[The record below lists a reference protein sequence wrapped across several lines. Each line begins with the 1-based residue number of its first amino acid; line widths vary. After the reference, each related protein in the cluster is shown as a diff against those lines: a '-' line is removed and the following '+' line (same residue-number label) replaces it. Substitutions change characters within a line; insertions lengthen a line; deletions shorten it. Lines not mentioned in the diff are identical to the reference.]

1 LAFHLQSSTYS
12 KTIKTKNMKKI
23 FVTMFA
29 LAAITTVTQAQEVKT
44 AHQPPVKK
52 EVSKAEKEV
61 IKAKAEAD
69 LVEAFKQA
77 GLTDEEQKK
86 FREITAEA
94 NEKNKV
100 TKADTKLSEEEKQ
113 TAIKATN
120 DAKNAKLKDALGPK
134 YKTLTQ
140 VRKAQKDAPNSTMPA
155 PTAPVKE

>member
-1 LAFHLQSSTYS
+1 
-12 KTIKTKNMKKI
+12 MKKL

-29 LAAITTVTQAQEVKT
+29 LTAITTATQAQEAKT
-44 AHQPPVKK
+44 PAQPPVKK
-52 EVSKAEKEV
+52 EASKAEKEAM
-61 IKAKAEAD
+61 KAKAEAD

-77 GLTDEEQKK
+77 GLTDDEQKK

-94 NEKNKV
+94 NEKNKA

-120 DAKNAKLKDALGPK
+120 DAKNVKLKDALGPK

-140 VRKAQKDAPNSTMPA
+140 VRKAQKEAAATMQA
-155 PTAPVKE
+155 PTVPVKE